1 MLKRTHLAIGIGVA
15 LYFLD
20 IPQLQNHLIFFVVVV
35 AASLFPDLE
44 SGLLSIRGPLRMRF
58 AQKVKERMGFLHTYT
73 FCILA
78 SILFAMFQPILAFPF
93 FLGYS
98 FHLLAD
104 SFTPEGIKPFWPIN
118 KVSKGHIP
126 AGGNL
131 DMVIFYVMIIVDIA
145 LAAKLFLF

>member
-1 MLKRTHLAIGIGVA
+1 MLKRTHLVIGIGVA

-20 IPQLQNHLIFFVVVV
+20 IPQLQHDRIFFLIVV

-58 AQKVKERMGFLHTYT
+58 TQKVHERMGFLHTYT
-73 FCILA
+73 FCIAVSIFLA
-78 SILFAMFQPILAFPF
+78 LFQPILAFPF

-98 FHLLAD
+98 FHLFAD

-118 KVSKGHIP
+118 KISKGHIP

-131 DMVIFYVMIIVDIA
+131 DMMIFYMMILIDLA
-145 LAAKLFLF
+145 LAAKLFIF